1 MCSDSV
7 RNVELVVELAPCLVM
22 VFDVLCM
29 SVLLVLDG
37 GLQVALELGVLP
49 CFLGPWDLI
58 ALFSELLLL
67 EQTHK
72 ARAAKAAEQ

>member
-1 MCSDSV
+1 MDGTAPMFQTSHTLMCSDSV

-29 SVLLVLDG
+29 SMLLVLDG

-49 CFLGPWDLI
+49 CFLGP
-58 ALFSELLLL
+58 
-67 EQTHK
+67 
-72 ARAAKAAEQ
+72 